1 METRTNK
8 PLKNGL
14 PQNIPNTTN
23 VAKNAKN
30 PKTSSTPPAWRYTAR
45 RDWKDDAYCFGMP
58 SEIFYGHSDLP
69 MSSQQINYAKSICKL
84 CEVQR
89 DCLISALKTKEPYG
103 VWGGF
108 TAFERRAALAR
119 NKNDIKKAM
128 DDYDN
133 KEFVAPRR
141 RKK

>member
-1 METRTNK
+1 
-8 PLKNGL
+8 
-14 PQNIPNTTN
+14 
-23 VAKNAKN
+23 
-30 PKTSSTPPAWRYTAR
+30 
-45 RDWKDDAYCFGMP
+45 MP

-89 DCLISALKTKEPYG
+89 DCLITALKTNEPYG

-108 TAFERRAALAR
+108 TAFERRAALAK
-119 NKNDIKKAM
+119 NKNDVKKAM
-128 DDYDN
+128 DDYDD
-133 KEFVAPRR
+133 KTFVAPRR